1 MSRTLNLALT
11 GLLALGLT
19 AGCKS
24 SGVAVTE
31 RGQVMTI
38 NIDSPGDL
46 PDNGTGELK
55 VKVANRG
62 VNNLGNVE
70 FTVEIPN
77 ELVVVNEERGQG
89 MELLVM
95 ETPTGK
101 RLYHY
106 MVGNI
111 EVGQSSTVR
120 YQVRTN
126 FGTLQRSS
134 DVVVTAWQKD
144 LPGDR
149 LVESKYI
156 RLRR

>member
-1 MSRTLNLALT
+1 MSKTINLALT

-38 NIDSPGDL
+38 AIDGANDL
-46 PDNGTGELK
+46 PNNFTDDLK

-62 VNNLGNVE
+62 VNNLSNVE

-77 ELVVVNEERGQG
+77 ELTVLSEERGQG
-89 MELLVM
+89 MELMLM
-95 ETPTGK
+95 ETPSGK
-101 RLYHY
+101 KLYHY

-111 EVGQSSTVR
+111 EVGQSSTAR
-120 YQVRTN
+120 FQVRTA
-126 FGTLQRSS
+126 FGTLDRTS
-134 DVVVTAWQKD
+134 DIVVTAWQKD
-144 LPGDR
+144 LPGDK
-149 LVESKYI
+149 LVESKHI
-156 RLRR
+156 QLRR

>member
-1 MSRTLNLALT
+1 MSKILNLALT

-24 SGVAVTE
+24 SGVAVTN
-31 RGQVMTI
+31 RAQVMV
-38 NIDSPGDL
+38 IDIDGPSDL
-46 PDNGTGELK
+46 PNNFTDELK

-62 VNNLGNVE
+62 VNNLSNVE

-77 ELVVVNEERGQG
+77 ELVVVSEEHGQG
-89 MELLVM
+89 MELMMM

-111 EVGQSSTVR
+111 EVTQSSTAR
-120 YQVRTN
+120 FQVRTA
-126 FGTLQRSS
+126 FGTLDRSS
-134 DVVVTAWQKD
+134 DIVVTAWQKD
-144 LPGDR
+144 LPGNK
-149 LVESKYI
+149 LVETRHVK
-156 RLRR
+156 LRR